1 MKVIS
6 NQHSVFSLRRALLG
20 AFVVGA
26 VGLGFCVLGIVTD
39 RHQFFISYLFA
50 YLFWLGLA
58 LGCFSVTMIHH
69 LTGGRWGY
77 PTRRF
82 LEAGMGTLPA
92 MALLFIP
99 IFFVL
104 SELFP
109 WARPDVLA
117 RDETLQRR
125 HDYMNAW
132 AFGARSVFFLALWN
146 LMAWYLRKW
155 SLEQDQTP
163 DAAPTRKLRTL
174 SGPGIVIFPVT
185 ATFACVDWIMST
197 EAHWYSTMFAV
208 IVLIGQIL
216 LAYSSAVILMTLFK
230 RSEPLAEAVT
240 TTHYHHLGNLLLT
253 FVMFWTY
260 VSFGQLLVIYSG
272 NLPHEIEWYL
282 HRIAGNWI
290 WVVGVLAL
298 FHFFLPFFLLLFRAI
313 KQHVAPLTTLAVILF
328 LAHVVNVYWLVTPSF
343 HQTGIRIRGLDFAA
357 FFGIGGAWAALF
369 LAQLKSAPL
378 LPLHDPGQQ
387 FAFSYARAH

>member
-1 MKVIS
+1 MNSTLRSRLNRIQVIAFAIG
-6 NQHSVFSLRRALLG
+6 VLAVACCLYG
-20 AFVVGA
+20 AF
-26 VGLGFCVLGIVTD
+26 TTT
-39 RHQFFISYLFA
+39 HQFFTSYLFG

-77 PTRRF
+77 PTRRI
-82 LEAGMGTLPA
+82 LEAGMGTLPL
-92 MALLFIP
+92 MAILFIP
-99 IFFVL
+99 FFFGL
-104 SELFP
+104 SDLFP
-109 WARPDVLA
+109 WARPDELA
-117 RDETLQRR
+117 RDETLLRK
-125 HDYMNAW
+125 HDYMNTW
-132 AFGARSVFFLALWN
+132 AFGVRAIFFLALWN

-163 DAAPTRKLRTL
+163 DAAPTRKLRSL
-174 SGPGIVIFPVT
+174 SGPGIVVFPLT
-185 ATFACVDWIMST
+185 ATFAYVDWVMST

-216 LAYSSAVILMTLFK
+216 IAYSFAVILMTLFK
-230 RSEPLAEAVT
+230 TREPLAGIVT

-260 VSFGQLLVIYSG
+260 VSFGQLLIIYSG
-272 NLPHEIEWYL
+272 NLPREIDWYR

-290 WVVGVLAL
+290 WVVGVLGL
-298 FHFFLPFFLLLFRAI
+298 FHFFLPFFLLLFRTI
-313 KQHVAPLTTLAVILF
+313 KRHVAPLVVIAGILF
-328 LAHVVNVYWLVTPSF
+328 VAHIVDVYWMVTPSF
-343 HQTGIRIRGLDFAA
+343 HQSGIHISWLDLAA
-357 FFGIGGAWAALF
+357 FIGVGGIWTAAF

-378 LPLHDPGQQ
+378 LPQHDPGQQ